1 MLILA
6 SASPRREEL
15 LKKLVPSFKVIPA
28 NIDERVLDNVLTPK
42 DLPQEES
49 KLKAYDVFRRYPN
62 DEILSC
68 DTIVIVDGKELG
80 KPKTKEEAYRMLSF
94 ESGKKQIVLSGYTFL
109 SKEKEITRTVRTEVY
124 FNVLSEKQIHEY
136 VDTFLPLDK
145 AGSYG
150 IQDPYPLVKKIVG
163 SFDNV
168 MGLPTE
174 DLAKHVFNR

>member
-28 NIDERVLDNVLTPK
+28 HIDERILDNVLSPK
-42 DLPQEES
+42 DLAKEES
-49 KLKAYDVFRRYPN
+49 KTKAYDVFRRYPN

-80 KPKTKEEAYRMLSF
+80 KPKTKEEAYRMLAF

-124 FNVLSEKQIHEY
+124 FNVLLENQIHEY
-136 VDTFLPLDK
+136 VDTYLPLDK

-150 IQDPYPLVKKIVG
+150 IQDPYPLIKKIVG

-174 DLAKHVFNR
+174 DLAKHVFSR